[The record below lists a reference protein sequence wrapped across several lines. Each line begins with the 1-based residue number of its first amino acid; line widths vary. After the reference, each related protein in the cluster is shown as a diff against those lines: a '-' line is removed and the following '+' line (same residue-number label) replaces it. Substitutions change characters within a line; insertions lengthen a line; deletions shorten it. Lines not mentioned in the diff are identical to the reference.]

1 MTRKKYDYDRM
12 LEEFNERYGYVTI
25 DMAIVKRFVR
35 KYKTDN
41 IHLLYDYC
49 LSQNKHYGVTP

>member
-49 LSQNKHYGVTP
+49 LSQNKH